1 MVSFDL
7 FSGCKKLILETSRYS
22 DKQFAKAVEMA
33 KAYEDEL
40 IASVTMSAAA

>member
-7 FSGCKKLILETSRYS
+7 FSGCKKLVLEADRYS
-22 DKQFAKAVEMA
+22 DKQFAKAAEMA

-40 IASVTMSAAA
+40 IAAVTVNEAA